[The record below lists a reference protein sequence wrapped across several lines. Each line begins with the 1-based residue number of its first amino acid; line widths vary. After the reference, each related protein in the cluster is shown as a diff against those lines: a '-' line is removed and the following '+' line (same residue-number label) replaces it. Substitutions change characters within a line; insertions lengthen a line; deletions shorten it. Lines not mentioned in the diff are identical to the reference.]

1 VTGHAKRAGGPIILP
16 LVMVVIGVLLLL
28 NNFLILPDFNIVN
41 LLPLLLVVVGLQILL
56 RGDVVP
62 SEDARNFGI
71 TRGMVEAGILEV
83 NAGEIDVLLT
93 MLQPAERSRSPER
106 LIAGQYASNARP
118 DLKVTGVQAYLR
130 LDRART
136 PWLSF
141 ADWELALAQEMPW
154 NIAVSTS
161 LGQVNADLARIVVEK
176 ALISTGVGDI
186 RITTPREAFGALT
199 LHSTLGSVHVVTPPG
214 HQARITVTRSRFFGV
229 QVDPNRYEE
238 EAPGIYVAR
247 DGDEEATLVEIH
259 VSGSTGDAYLA

>member
-1 VTGHAKRAGGPIILP
+1 VTGHAKRAGGPVIIP

-28 NNFLILPDFNIVN
+28 HNFLILPDFNIVN

-62 SEDARNFGI
+62 SEAARNFGI

-83 NAGEIDVLLT
+83 NSGEIDVLLT
-93 MLQPAERSRSPER
+93 VLQPAGRSRAPER

-118 DLKVTGVQAYLR
+118 ELKVTGVQAYLK
-130 LDRART
+130 LDRAQT

-154 NIAVSTS
+154 NIAISTS
-161 LGQVNADLARIVVEK
+161 VGQVNADLARIVLEK
-176 ALISTGVGDI
+176 AQISTGVGDI
-186 RITTPREAFGALT
+186 RITSPREAFGPIALR
-199 LHSTLGSVHVVTPPG
+199 STLGSVHVVTPPG
-214 HQARITVTRSRFFGV
+214 QRARITVERSRFFGV
-229 QVDPNRYEE
+229 RVDASRYEE

-247 DGDEEATLVEIH
+247 DGDDDASLVEIH
-259 VSGSTGDAYLA
+259 VAGGTGDAYLA